1 MSLLNLF
8 FSHLIS
14 INDLSFRSGLFPS
27 RLRSLPPKTVCISST
42 IRIRSLNWQST
53 TLWEAKYQISALP
66 LIDIVL
72 HTVPKYFSKI
82 TSYIPVRL
90 AFHLYSQVIQPYC
103 NRDWFDP
110 PLKINLASICS
121 WIDHLV
127 SGPYS
132 LDDRPIKT
140 RFHYDFHLCLI
151 NILANPLYKRYH
163 IVSFKLCVLFNF
175 RFQILFHC
183 ALLSVFSEE
192 NRSFQLSLTLL
203 VHYRSFTHI

>member
-1 MSLLNLF
+1 VAVSKPTSQMSLLNLF
-8 FSHLIS
+8 FSHLIL
-14 INDLSFRSGLFPS
+14 INDLSFRSGLFPF
-27 RLRSLPPKTVCISST
+27 RLRSLPPKTVCISLT

-66 LIDIVL
+66 LIDKCL

-82 TSYIPVRL
+82 TSYIQVRL

-132 LDDRPIKT
+132 LDRRPIKT

-163 IVSFKLCVLFNF
+163 IVIFKLCVLFNF

-183 ALLSVFSEE
+183 ALLSVFS
-192 NRSFQLSLTLL
+192 
-203 VHYRSFTHI
+203 